1 MGKGLA
7 IASMILGICSVMFCL
22 AGFLPLGAGIVAIIM
37 AGVVLKK
44 GEKDSGKGF
53 AITGLVTGIIGI
65 LCSAIYTLLWSVL
78 FSVI

>member
-7 IASMILGICSVMFCL
+7 IASMILGIISVMFCL
-22 AGFLPLGAGIVAIIM
+22 AGFIPLGCGIVAIIM
-37 AGVVLKK
+37 AGMVMKK
-44 GEKDSGKGF
+44 GDRNSGKGM
-53 AITGLVTGIIGI
+53 AITGLVTGIIGT